1 MLLENQLCLFA
12 VLLWVIWFSVLWMT
26 LKSSHCLWW
35 FELHH
40 YVSVDLVLFVLF
52 STCCA
57 SCFWRL
63 CFSSGLENSKPF
75 SSQYFFPPFSL
86 FFSLVLCYSSTRQ
99 VARPGPRLCY
109 WSCPHLLSFYVFIFS
124 FFYAITEIIYS
135 PPCFSS

>member
-12 VLLWVIWFSVLWMT
+12 VLLWVIWFSVLRMT

-35 FELHH
+35 FEFHLH
-40 YVSVDLVLFVLF
+40 VSMDLVLFVLF
-52 STCCA
+52 SICCV

-86 FFSLVLCYSSTRQ
+86 FFSLVLWMLATVLPTSLKLLCFHLFIF
-99 VARPGPRLCY
+99 LCY
-109 WSCPHLLSFYVFIFS
+109 NWDNLFTSMFQFIVVFFSCD
-124 FFYAITEIIYS
+124 
-135 PPCFSS
+135 